1 VKTYSRRK
9 HTDLIHDKNFS
20 APVFIVCRRL
30 FLLHADLINGQLSKR
45 ASGPFAKYALTFC
58 SVFRAS
64 VYRSAN
70 LFPFTRTF
78 VFPPRKWGGAKDILA
93 SLQKVGGHGPFLVP
107 RTARED
113 YSFSPLADLSLHER
127 TTLLFQERTI
137 LSHAEL
143 CLPHV
148 RAAPLG
154 PGHFHSQG
162 SRRIFSGQFRFACD
176 PSLNKRSLFVP
187 DLFSSYLS

>member
-1 VKTYSRRK
+1 MRTYPRRK

-20 APVFIVCRRL
+20 APVFIVRRRL
-30 FLLHADLINGQLSKR
+30 FLLHADLIYGQLSKR
-45 ASGPFAKYALTFC
+45 ASGPFAKYALTFALF
-58 SVFRAS
+58 SVRA
-64 VYRSAN
+64 
-70 LFPFTRTF
+70 FTEARTF
-78 VFPPRKWGGAKDILA
+78 FLSHGPCFSTSKVDGGGKGYSGPLPK
-93 SLQKVGGHGPFLVP
+93 SGGHGPFLVT

-127 TTLLFQERTI
+127 TIFLFQERTI
-137 LSHAEL
+137 LSHADL